1 MPKTKEADDLHS
13 MKYRGRNEDF
23 EESMNRIAFGL
34 GDGPKHYHE
43 LREVLLPQRFCPGG
57 RIQGAI
63 GASRRTT
70 AFNCYVSGTI
80 ADSIGTEGSDD
91 AIMDRL
97 KESVITSKLGGGI
110 GYDFSTIRPRG
121 DGVLSIES
129 TATGPVSFMEFFDV
143 TGRGIASAGHRR
155 GAQMAILRVDH
166 PDVEEFVRCKQVPGA
181 LEGFNVSV
189 AVTDEFMQAVHSDD
203 LFKLRFGGRVY
214 REVRALDLWQKL
226 MRSAWDF
233 AEPGVFFVDA
243 VNKMNNLHYC
253 ETIAA
258 TNPCG
263 EQPLPPF
270 GACLLGSFNLVQY
283 LTKRS
288 GTDSTVPYDFDLDL
302 LRHDVPIVVRG
313 MDNVVDRTIYPV
325 SAQAREARDKRRMG
339 LGIMGLANAGEA
351 LGLPYGTPTFLAF
364 MEEVLRTIR
373 DESYRASSMIAAEKG
388 SFPLFD
394 ADKYLAGRFIQKLPD
409 DVLAS
414 IRKHGIRNS
423 HLTSIA
429 PTGTISLCAD
439 NVSSGIEPVF
449 AHSVKRK
456 VLTPTG
462 KVDVEIGDYGVER
475 LGIRG
480 KTSAE
485 VTAQEHVA
493 VLTHAQK
500 WVDSAVSKT
509 CNVTG
514 DMPWDDFV
522 GIYAEVH
529 RRGGKGCT
537 TFNRDGK
544 RTALLS
550 AAPPTSDDGPTCE
563 INPITGQRSCE

>member
-1 MPKTKEADDLHS
+1 MPLTKEADDLHA
-13 MKYRGRNEDF
+13 MKYRGRGEDF
-23 EESMNRIAFGL
+23 EESVNRLAFGL
-34 GDGPKHYHE
+34 GDNSRHYHE
-43 LREVLLPQRFCPGG
+43 LRAILQPQRFCPAG

-80 ADSIGTEGSDD
+80 HDSLGTEGSED

-97 KESVITSKLGGGI
+97 KESAITSKLGGGI
-110 GYDFSTIRPRG
+110 GYDFSPLRPRG

-129 TATGPVSFMEFFDV
+129 TATGPVSFMPFFNQ
-143 TGRGIASAGHRR
+143 TGLGIASAGHRR

-189 AVTDEFMQAVHSDD
+189 AVTDEFMMAVHSDD
-203 LFKLRFGGRVY
+203 LFRLRFGGRVY
-214 REVRALDLWQKL
+214 REVRALDLWNKI
-226 MRSAWDF
+226 MRAAWDF
-233 AEPGVFFVDA
+233 AEPGVFFVDT
-243 VNKMNNLHYC
+243 VNRMNNLYYC

-270 GACLLGSFNLVQY
+270 GACLLGSFNLVKY
-283 LTKRS
+283 LKTRT
-288 GTDSTVPYDFDLDL
+288 GEDSTVPYDFDLDQL
-302 LRHDVPIVVRG
+302 IADVPVVVRG
-313 MDNVVDRTIYPV
+313 MDNVIDRTIYPIT
-325 SAQAREARDKRRMG
+325 AQALEARGKRRMG

-351 LGLPYGTPTFLAF
+351 MGLPYGSPPFLDF
-364 MEEVLRTIR
+364 MELVLRTIR
-373 DESYRASSMIAAEKG
+373 DESYRASALLAAEKG
-388 SFPLFD
+388 AFPLYD
-394 ADKYLAGRFIQKLPD
+394 ADLYPRGKFVEKLPA
-409 DVLAS
+409 DVLHL
-414 IRKHGIRNS
+414 IMKHGIRNS

-429 PTGTISLCAD
+429 PTGTISLAAD

-449 AHSVKRK
+449 SLETRRK

-462 KVDVEIGDYGVER
+462 PVEKVLKDYGHAY
-475 LGIRG
+475 LSTSG
-480 KTSAE
+480 KTSDQ
-485 VTAQEHVA
+485 VTAHEHVQ
-493 VLTHAQK
+493 VLTRAQK

-509 CNVTG
+509 CNVDG
-514 DMPWDDFV
+514 SMPWDDFL

-537 TFNRDGK
+537 VFNRDGK
-544 RTALLS
+544 RKALLS
-550 AAPPTSDDGPTCE
+550 ASPPTSDDGPTCE
-563 INPITGQRSCE
+563 IGEDGRKSCE